1 MFSSCSVVRSPS
13 TWTDAISTWSGKG
26 KHEMEKQNH
35 LLIQGDQ
42 KKKGFYKIYIWQFA
56 PRIVVTV
63 WIWVGN
69 EVMELER
76 NRRFSRST
84 YISYA
89 LPKHSWCPTTE
100 QTKPIHYPRQFTSIS
115 SGDQLCLFVWFNL
128 LSLCFVCGLS
138 CVVVAESSSKMCET
152 ILCSNRKCVRVS
164 NAQSAAVFRKWV
176 AHYTVCAA
184 WFVCSYVMMKD
195 TFYIFV
201 RTSVNKLQFRFTS
214 YK

>member
-1 MFSSCSVVRSPS
+1 MFSSCSGVRSPS

-35 LLIQGDQ
+35 LLILGDL
-42 KKKGFYKIYIWQFA
+42 KKKGFYKS
-56 PRIVVTV
+56 PRNVVTV
-63 WIWVGN
+63 WIWVGI

-115 SGDQLCLFVWFNL
+115 SGDQLCLSVWFNL

-138 CVVVAESSSKMCET
+138 YGVVAEYSSKMCET
-152 ILCSNRKCVRVS
+152 ILCSNIKCVRVS

-176 AHYTVCAA
+176 AHYTGYRDHAQHGLYA
-184 WFVCSYVMMKD
+184 PTSWWKIPSTFSYVRS
-195 TFYIFV
+195 YIC
-201 RTSVNKLQFRFTS
+201 K
-214 YK
+214 